1 MHAYE
6 CTEGEKAPLA
16 EKVNRTFARKT
27 SPIER
32 MEAPWRGRQE
42 VETPP
47 SLCGSMER
55 RICKSCPCIGY
66 LAA

>member
-55 RICKSCPCIGY
+55 RKSKVLSMHGY
-66 LAA
+66 LAV